1 MLKEDLFGNS
11 TASNGKAKPTSILN
25 YGNNENKTSKCSTT
39 PLSYAYN
46 KNSSRVI
53 KKICSTLNLLF
64 FPQNMHFLPS
74 SSIVI
79 FEAQGSDYFT
89 VLNLETLYMTKCIKY
104 KVQ

>member
-46 KNSSRVI
+46 KNSSRII
-53 KKICSTLNLLF
+53 KK
-64 FPQNMHFLPS
+64 
-74 SSIVI
+74 
-79 FEAQGSDYFT
+79 Y
-89 VLNLETLYMTKCIKY
+89 
-104 KVQ
+104 VQH